1 MMVPAKGL
9 NANDKSENEEGEKDP
24 STGLESM

>member
-9 NANDKSENEEGEKDP
+9 NANDESENEERERDQ

>member
-9 NANDKSENEEGEKDP
+9 NVNDKSENEERERDP